1 MTDGSCPSC
10 AREVTLIGGYCGHCT
25 SMIASAVDDALE
37 SEDVVDA
44 GVVDVSEHEDG
55 YLHVRLD
62 VDEGGDNVGE

>member
-1 MTDGSCPSC
+1 
-10 AREVTLIGGYCGHCT
+10 
-25 SMIASAVDDALE
+25 MIASAVDDALE